1 MIGDALNGL
10 GGQFLTSC
18 HSPSVASATLSAST
32 SERLHTQ
39 TGVFRANVSAEGE
52 NMKTAAFYQS
62 TADAMS
68 VPLYV
73 YADGSVTN
81 FRKTDAEPTATIEPQ
96 ESWRPPGDH
105 SLGDQSRK
113 AHQ

>member
-1 MIGDALNGL
+1 
-10 GGQFLTSC
+10 
-18 HSPSVASATLSAST
+18 
-32 SERLHTQ
+32 
-39 TGVFRANVSAEGE
+39 
-52 NMKTAAFYQS
+52 MKTAAFYQS